1 VPRKDSDKIWNQFKG
16 ACNHFFDRLHS
27 KKNAET
33 KESLQGF
40 NKKQDLLDGL
50 KDFKFTEDKE
60 KDLETIKE
68 HINQWHAIGR
78 VPNDKRYIE
87 GKYSKALNELFS
99 KLDMDKDE
107 LEMIKFEN
115 KLEDLNSS
123 EDNKNLDNERVF
135 IRKKIDEINGQIN
148 QLENNLQFFTN
159 VDNDNPVLKE
169 VHKNIENHKDEL
181 SLWKKKLSK
190 IKELY

>member
-1 VPRKDSDKIWNQFKG
+1 MKSVK
-16 ACNHFFDRLHS
+16 LS
-27 KKNAET
+27 KKNFLRRFT
-33 KESLQGF
+33 K
-40 NKKQDLLDGL
+40 KK
-50 KDFKFTEDKE
+50 
-60 KDLETIKE
+60 TIQE
-68 HINQWHAIGR
+68 EVLTVEECYRIADEI
-78 VPNDKRYIE
+78 
-87 GKYSKALNELFS
+87 LNELFS

-159 VDNDNPVLKE
+159 VDNDNPVLQE